1 LLSLIEGEALA
12 DGVLR
17 FGETEWRDPA
27 ETVEAWK
34 GLRDLIEKGL
44 LKPTVFEREY
54 RGLESVGAAMKDLA
68 ERKVWGKAVILIEPE
83 NRRPKL

>member
-1 LLSLIEGEALA
+1 
-12 DGVLR
+12 
-17 FGETEWRDPA
+17 
-27 ETVEAWK
+27 
-34 GLRDLIEKGL
+34 LRDLIEKGL
-44 LKPTVFEREY
+44 LKSTVFEREY